1 MKQVFC
7 SRCGERFLTV
17 KESLCD
23 KCRREQK
30 PLPSSEKEK
39 KEKKLFEEDSH
50 VR

>member
-23 KCRREQK
+23 KCRRQTQK

-39 KEKKLFEEDSH
+39 KEKKLFG
-50 VR
+50 